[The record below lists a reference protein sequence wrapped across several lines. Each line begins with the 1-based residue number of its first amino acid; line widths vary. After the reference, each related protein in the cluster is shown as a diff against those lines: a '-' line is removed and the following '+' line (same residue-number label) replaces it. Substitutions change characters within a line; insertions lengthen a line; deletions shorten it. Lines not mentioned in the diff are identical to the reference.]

1 MSSHPLLLR
10 PPTRQMARVSA
21 DRTDLDPAG
30 QGAVLVELDALIVQ
44 DPENPRALDD
54 AGLALDRV
62 ASLTD
67 PVVLAGERVA
77 GRLLPAD
84 PEERIA
90 WVREALA
97 RPELQVV
104 PVAVQYSERRTEAAD
119 RSLVGAWRA
128 IRPAGAVAWL
138 LTGDP
143 RAVGPARRAGLRV
156 VRIGPRPAGI
166 EADIERP
173 DYEARDLRDAVNH
186 LLVSD
191 AFPTVPAR

>member
-1 MSSHPLLLR
+1 
-10 PPTRQMARVSA
+10 MAPVSA
-21 DRTDLDPAG
+21 DRPESDGAG
-30 QGAVLVELDALIVQ
+30 RGAVLVELDALIVQ
-44 DPENPRALDD
+44 DPQDPRAADD

-62 ASLTD
+62 AILAD

-84 PEERIA
+84 PDERIA
-90 WVREALA
+90 WVRETFA
-97 RPELQVV
+97 RPELRVV
-104 PVAVQYSERRTEAAD
+104 PMVVQYSERRTEAAD
-119 RSLVGAWRA
+119 RSLVDAWRA
-128 IRPAGAVAWL
+128 IRPTGVVAWL
-138 LTGDP
+138 LTADA

-191 AFPTVPAR
+191 AFPTIPAR

>member
-1 MSSHPLLLR
+1 
-10 PPTRQMARVSA
+10 MAPVSA
-21 DRTDLDPAG
+21 DPLEVDGLARS
-30 QGAVLVELDALIVQ
+30 AVFVELDTLIVQ
-44 DPENPRALDD
+44 DPTDPRAADD

-62 ASLTD
+62 AGLAE

-84 PEERIA
+84 PDERIA
-90 WVREALA
+90 WVRETLD

-104 PVAVQYSERRTEAAD
+104 PVAGQHSERRTEAAD
-119 RSLVGAWRA
+119 RSLVGVWRE
-128 IRPAGAVAWL
+128 IRQTRAVAWL

-156 VRIGPRPAGI
+156 IRIGPRPAGV
-166 EADIERP
+166 EAEVERP

-191 AFPTVPAR
+191 AFPSSSVR

>member
-1 MSSHPLLLR
+1 M
-10 PPTRQMARVSA
+10 QMALVSA
-21 DRTDLDPAG
+21 DRSELNRAPR
-30 QGAVLVELDALIVQ
+30 GAVLVELDTLIVQ
-44 DPENPRALDD
+44 DPADPRAVED

-62 ASLTD
+62 AGVAEA
-67 PVVLAGERVA
+67 VVLAGERVA

-84 PEERIA
+84 PDERIA
-90 WVREALA
+90 WVREALD
-97 RPELQVV
+97 RPELRVLPVV
-104 PVAVQYSERRTEAAD
+104 VQHSERRTEAAD
-119 RSLVGAWRA
+119 RSLVSAWRA
-128 IRPAGAVAWL
+128 IRPDRGPAWL

-191 AFPTVPAR
+191 VFPTATAR